1 MNSVAVMVQ
10 LVKEERLLALARL
23 LIEKLSE
30 KSGQLTLVLKRFL
43 KNYDKDGSG
52 ELEIGEF
59 GAALRDMLPGVKEE
73 EIEALAMRF
82 DADASGSLTIQELKA
97 AWPFQQRGLTHYL
110 LRSRSCWWFRRW

>member
-1 MNSVAVMVQ
+1 MVQ

-23 LIEKLSE
+23 LVEKLSE

-82 DADASGSLTIQELKA
+82 DADGSGSLTIQELSA
-97 AWPFQQRGLTHYL
+97 VLVALHRDPASGLPPAPE
-110 LRSRSCWWFRRW
+110 RSHA